1 LNERGHRQAAQAGA
15 ALREQ
20 GISHIYSSD
29 LSRAAD
35 TAHAVA
41 AQTGIA
47 VLQHKGLRERGFG
60 SFEGLT
66 YAEVDERYPQEA
78 LRWRQRDPAFAPP
91 GGETLVDF
99 FERAV
104 RTATQLV
111 SAHPGGTVLL
121 VSHGGV
127 LDMLYRAATH
137 QSVQAPR
144 TWQLGNATINR
155 LLWTGESFS
164 LVGWDDDAHLTE
176 ESKGALSPK

>member
-1 LNERGHRQAAQAGA
+1 L
-15 ALREQ
+15 
-20 GISHIYSSD
+20 
-29 LSRAAD
+29 
-35 TAHAVA
+35 
-41 AQTGIA
+41 
-47 VLQHKGLRERGFG
+47 
-60 SFEGLT
+60 
-66 YAEVDERYPQEA
+66 
-78 LRWRQRDPAFAPP
+78 
-91 GGETLVDF
+91 
-99 FERAV
+99 ERAV